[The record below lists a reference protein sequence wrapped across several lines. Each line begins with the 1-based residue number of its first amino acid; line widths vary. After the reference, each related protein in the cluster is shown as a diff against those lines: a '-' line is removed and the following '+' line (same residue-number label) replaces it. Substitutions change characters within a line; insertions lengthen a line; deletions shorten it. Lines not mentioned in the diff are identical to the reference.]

1 MRGRN
6 LPIEPLPALHAKA
19 VPPQVVMPA
28 RRTHQPPRR
37 VCLQPPLVLA
47 AIPDPVLGPQHPPAT
62 LPVEHGQ
69 VAGRDAQSPGRE
81 VSGLPLVPTEP
92 LFASPSSPSTATP
105 PPS

>member
-47 AIPDPVLGPQHPPAT
+47 AIPDPVLGPPHPPPT
-62 LPVEHGQ
+62 LAFGHGQ
-69 VAGRDAQSPGRE
+69 GADGAATSAGRPGAG
-81 VSGLPLVPTEP
+81 SPLVGGGSV
-92 LFASPSSPSTATP
+92 FAFSFRDRIDSHA
-105 PPS
+105 